1 MNRLSAVQ
9 NFWAALARRERIAVA
24 LALGGVALMLVWWLA
39 LAGALQTLRT
49 APTQAAQLETQL
61 QTLRGLQ
68 AQARS
73 LQAQPKLSR
82 DDAFRALE
90 ASVKQRLGSSAQLS
104 QQGERT
110 TLVLKGTSAQALAQW
125 LAQARIDARVLPSEA
140 RLQRAAPAAGPAT
153 GSAAAAD
160 GWNGTLVLALPA
172 G

>member
-1 MNRLSAVQ
+1 MNPLAAMQR
-9 NFWAALARRERIAVA
+9 FWAALARRERFAVA
-24 LALGGVALMLVWWLA
+24 LALGVVALTLVWWLA

-49 APTQAAQLETQL
+49 APTQAAQLEAQL
-61 QTLRGLQ
+61 QALRGMQ
-68 AQARS
+68 AQARA

-82 DDAFRALE
+82 DDAFRALD

-104 QQGERT
+104 QQGERA

-140 RLQRAAPAAGPAT
+140 RLQRAPASPA
-153 GSAAAAD
+153 SAAAAAD
-160 GWNGTLVLALPA
+160 AWNGTLVLNLPA